1 MKTRDFLL
9 LLVLFVS
16 TLLFFSFQNN
26 EVTYVRSDIDNEKY
40 LVRDLPDKQRAAN
53 MLSRIKINID
63 KLVEHLVKVKDEH
76 PDFTPFIEQLQKRI
90 KNVDISESTPD
101 SAYTS
106 YSVNKGEQLV
116 FCVRSKSISD
126 KMHDI
131 NLIMYVCLHELAHV
145 GNPEYG
151 HGEQF
156 QRIFAF
162 FTKEAMK
169 IGLYEKIDFY
179 DNAVEY
185 CGMNINESIV

>member
-9 LLVLFVS
+9 LIVLFVA

-26 EVTYVRSDIDNEKY
+26 EVTYVRSDIDNESY

-63 KLVEHLVKVKDEH
+63 KVVEHLVKVKDENSE
-76 PDFTPFIEQLQKRI
+76 FAPFIDQLQQRI
-90 KNVDISESTPD
+90 KGVTISESTPD

-116 FCVRSKSISD
+116 FCLRSKTIAD

-156 QRIFAF
+156 QKIFAF
-162 FTKEAMK
+162 FTKEAIK
-169 IGLYEKIDFY
+169 LGIYEKIDFY
-179 DNAVEY
+179 DKSVEY
-185 CGMNINESIV
+185 CGMDINESIV